1 MNQITQTAPTKEE
14 AINIALEKLGVSR
27 EDVSIT
33 VVEKGKK
40 GFLGFGVKPAVV
52 EVTVLEKE
60 EIVDVASEEQE
71 VQRVEV
77 DEMNDLEKVVEVES
91 TPLLSV
97 EKADH
102 LKNTNDLAVK
112 ETIQYIN
119 EIAKEMKIDDLVITE
134 KKEGKFIHLH
144 LNSEKAAL
152 LIGKRGQTLNAL
164 ENLSQLVAN
173 KFSHSFIIIKL
184 DVGNYRERR
193 QESLEQLAERMADKA
208 VRTGNKVEFEP
219 MSSFERK
226 IIHNALSVRVD
237 IETYS
242 VGTDPNRYL
251 VIESIK

>member
-14 AINIALEKLGVSR
+14 AITVALEKLGVSR
-27 EDVSIT
+27 NDVSIK
-33 VVEKGKK
+33 VVEAGKK
-40 GFLGFGVKPAVV
+40 GFLGFGTKPAVV
-52 EVTVLEKE
+52 EVTVLKK
-60 EIVDVASEEQE
+60 EQE
-71 VQRVEV
+71 LKVEQVQAQEQEKVEEV
-77 DEMNDLEKVVEVES
+77 AELEKTVANV
-91 TPLLSV
+91 SV
-97 EKADH
+97 MEEEPTIKE
-102 LKNTNDLAVK
+102 TNELAVE
-112 ETIQYIN
+112 ETKSYIN
-119 EIAKEMKIDDLVITE
+119 EIAKEMSIDDLVINE
-134 KKEGKFIHLH
+134 KREGKFIHLH
-144 LNSEKAAL
+144 LNSEKAAM

-173 KFSHSFIIIKL
+173 KFSNSFIIIKL

-208 VRTGNKVEFEP
+208 TRTGDKVEFEP

-251 VIESIK
+251 VIEPIK

>member
-14 AINIALEKLGVSR
+14 AITVALEKLGVSR
-27 EDVSIT
+27 DDVSIKI
-33 VVEKGKK
+33 VEAGKK
-40 GFLGFGVKPAVV
+40 GFLGFGTKPAVV
-52 EVTVLEKE
+52 EVTVLKK
-60 EIVDVASEEQE
+60 EQE
-71 VQRVEV
+71 VKVERVQEKV
-77 DEMNDLEKVVEVES
+77 EEIAELEKTVAKESVMKEEPTIRETNEQAVE
-91 TPLLSV
+91 
-97 EKADH
+97 
-102 LKNTNDLAVK
+102 
-112 ETIQYIN
+112 ETKSYIN
-119 EIAKEMKIDDLVITE
+119 EIAKEMNIGDLVIQE

-144 LNSEKAAL
+144 LNSEKAAM

-173 KFSHSFIIIKL
+173 KFSSSFIIIKL

-193 QESLEQLAERMADKA
+193 QESLEQLADRMADKA
-208 VRTGNKVEFEP
+208 IRTGSKVEFEP

-251 VIESIK
+251 VIEPIK

>member
-14 AINIALEKLGVSR
+14 AITVALEKLGVSR
-27 EDVSIT
+27 DDVSIK
-33 VVEKGKK
+33 VVEAGKK
-40 GFLGFGVKPAVV
+40 GFLGFGTKPAVV
-52 EVTVLEKE
+52 EVTVLNK
-60 EIVDVASEEQE
+60 EQE
-71 VQRVEV
+71 VIVEKV
-77 DEMNDLEKVVEVES
+77 QEKEKVEEVAELEKTVAKESVMEEEPINIEKNEQAVE
-91 TPLLSV
+91 
-97 EKADH
+97 
-102 LKNTNDLAVK
+102 
-112 ETIQYIN
+112 ETKSYIN
-119 EIAKEMKIDDLVITE
+119 EIAKEMHIEDLVINE
-134 KKEGKFIHLH
+134 KREGKFIHLH
-144 LNSEKAAL
+144 LNSEKAAI

-173 KFSHSFIIIKL
+173 KFSNSFIIIKL

-208 VRTGNKVEFEP
+208 IRTGSKVEFEP

-251 VIESIK
+251 VIEPIK

>member
-14 AINIALEKLGVSR
+14 AISVALEKLGVSR
-27 EDVSIT
+27 DDVSIK
-33 VVEKGKK
+33 VVEAGKK
-40 GFLGFGVKPAVV
+40 GFLGFGKKPAVV
-52 EVTVLEKE
+52 EVIVLKKEPVEKVERVLEQVK
-60 EIVDVASEEQE
+60 
-71 VQRVEV
+71 
-77 DEMNDLEKVVEVES
+77 
-91 TPLLSV
+91 V
-97 EKADH
+97 EKIIELEETVANGSVMEEEPTITETNEQAVNET
-102 LKNTNDLAVK
+102 KN
-112 ETIQYIN
+112 YIN
-119 EIAKEMKIDDLVITE
+119 EIAKEMNIDDLVINE
-134 KKEGKFIHLH
+134 KREGKFIHLH
-144 LNSEKAAL
+144 LNSEKAAM

-173 KFSHSFIIIKL
+173 KFSNSFIIIKL

-208 VRTGNKVEFEP
+208 IRIGSKVEFEP

-251 VIESIK
+251 VIEPIK

>member
-14 AINIALEKLGVSR
+14 AITIALEKLKVSKQ
-27 EDVSIT
+27 DVSIT
-33 VVEKGKK
+33 VVEEGKK

-52 EVTVLEKE
+52 QVTVLEKE
-60 EIVDVASEEQE
+60 KVEEEPKKEI
-71 VQRVEV
+71 
-77 DEMNDLEKVVEVES
+77 VEVEDIIQ
-91 TPLLSV
+91 V
-97 EKADH
+97 EDTEVILPISDDKPFATQTEQ
-102 LKNTNDLAVK
+102 TNELAVK

-119 EIAKEMKIDDLVITE
+119 EISKEMKIDDLIINE
-134 KKEGKFIHLH
+134 KREGKFIHLH

-164 ENLSQLVAN
+164 ENLTQLVAN
-173 KFSHSFIIIKL
+173 KFSNSYIIIKL

-193 QESLEQLAERMADKA
+193 RESLEQLAERMADKA
-208 VRTGNKVEFEP
+208 VRTGHKVEFEP

-251 VIESIK
+251 VIEPIK

>member
-14 AINIALEKLGVSR
+14 AISVALEKLGVSR
-27 EDVSIT
+27 DDVSIK
-33 VVEKGKK
+33 VVEAGKK
-40 GFLGFGVKPAVV
+40 GFLGFGKKPAVV
-52 EVTVLEKE
+52 EVTVLKKEPEEKIERVLGQVKVE
-60 EIVDVASEEQE
+60 E
-71 VQRVEV
+71 
-77 DEMNDLEKVVEVES
+77 VVELEETVANG
-91 TPLLSV
+91 SV
-97 EKADH
+97 MEEEPTITE
-102 LKNTNDLAVK
+102 TNEQAVN
-112 ETIQYIN
+112 ETKSYLN
-119 EIAKEMKIDDLVITE
+119 EIAKEMNIDDLVINE
-134 KKEGKFIHLH
+134 KREGKFIHLH
-144 LNSEKAAL
+144 LKSEKAAI

-173 KFSHSFIIIKL
+173 KFSNSFIIIKL

-208 VRTGNKVEFEP
+208 IRIGSKVEFEP

-251 VIESIK
+251 VIEPIK

>member
-14 AINIALEKLGVSR
+14 AITVALEKLGVSR
-27 EDVSIT
+27 NDVSIK
-33 VVEKGKK
+33 VVEAGKK
-40 GFLGFGVKPAVV
+40 GFLGFGTKPAVV
-52 EVTVLEKE
+52 EVTVLKK
-60 EIVDVASEEQE
+60 EQE
-71 VQRVEV
+71 
-77 DEMNDLEKVVEVES
+77 LKVVEEQVEEVVELEK
-91 TPLLSV
+91 TVENVSV
-97 EKADH
+97 MEDEPTITE
-102 LKNTNDLAVK
+102 TNEQAVK
-112 ETIQYIN
+112 ETKSYIN
-119 EIAKEMKIDDLVITE
+119 EIAKEMSIDDLVINE
-134 KKEGKFIHLH
+134 KREGKFIHLH
-144 LNSEKAAL
+144 LNSEKAAM

-173 KFSHSFIIIKL
+173 KFSNSFIIIKL

-208 VRTGNKVEFEP
+208 TRTGSKVEFEP

-251 VIESIK
+251 VIEPIK

>member
-14 AINIALEKLGVSR
+14 AITVALEKLGVTKQ
-27 EDVSIT
+27 EVTIT
-33 VVEKGKK
+33 VLNEGKK

-52 EVTVLEKE
+52 QVTVLKNEEKIVEEVPQQVEEVIKE
-60 EIVDVASEEQE
+60 EKNISTTTFG
-71 VQRVEV
+71 
-77 DEMNDLEKVVEVES
+77 EVEHI
-91 TPLLSV
+91 
-97 EKADH
+97 EG
-102 LKNTNDLAVK
+102 TNDQAIE
-112 ETIQYIN
+112 ETIQYVM
-119 EIAKEMKIDDLVITE
+119 EIAKEMNIDDLTVDQ
-134 KKEGKFIHLH
+134 KREGKFVHLH
-144 LNSEKAAL
+144 LNSKKAAL

-164 ENLSQLVAN
+164 ESLSQLVAN
-173 KFSHSFIIIKL
+173 KFSNSFIIIKL

-251 VIESIK
+251 VIEPIK